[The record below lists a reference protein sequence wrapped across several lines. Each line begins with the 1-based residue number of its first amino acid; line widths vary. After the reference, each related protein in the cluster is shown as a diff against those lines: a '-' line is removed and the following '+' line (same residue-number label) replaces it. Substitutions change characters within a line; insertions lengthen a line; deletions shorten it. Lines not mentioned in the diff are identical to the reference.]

1 MSKLNEGEV
10 EIILNGTPRVLR
22 PTLNAMQALS
32 RSHNGLAG
40 VRDALVR
47 QDVDAVCNVLFHGMH
62 LKEADRKDLPKVVW
76 KNGITGELLISL
88 IKYVAILGNGGKP
101 LEESEDG
108 DGDGEAAEAGEG
120 NL

>member
-1 MSKLNEGEV
+1 MSKLNDGEV
-10 EIILNGTPRVLR
+10 EITLNGTPRVLR

-47 QDVDAVCNVLFHGMH
+47 QDVDAVCNVLFHGMN
-62 LKEADRKDLPKVVW
+62 LKESERKDLPKVVW
-76 KNGITGELLISL
+76 KNGITGELLIAL

-101 LEESEDG
+101 LDEDEG
-108 DGDGEAAEAGEG
+108 DDGEAAGADEG
-120 NL
+120 NA

>member
-1 MSKLNEGEV
+1 MSKLNDGEV
-10 EIILNGTPRVLR
+10 EITLGGTPRVLR

-47 QDVDAVCNVLFHGMH
+47 QDTDAICNVLFHGMG
-62 LKEADRKDLPKVVW
+62 LKEGERKDLPKILY
-76 KNGITGELLISL
+76 KNGISGELLIAL

-101 LEESEDG
+101 LD
-108 DGDGEAAEAGEG
+108 DDEAGEG
-120 NL
+120 AAEPADEGNG

>member
-10 EIILNGTPRVLR
+10 EITLNGTPRVLR

-47 QDVDAVCNVLFHGMH
+47 QDVDAVCNVLFHGMN
-62 LKEADRKDLPKVVW
+62 LKESDRKDLPKAVW

-108 DGDGEAAEAGEG
+108 DGEAAEAGEG